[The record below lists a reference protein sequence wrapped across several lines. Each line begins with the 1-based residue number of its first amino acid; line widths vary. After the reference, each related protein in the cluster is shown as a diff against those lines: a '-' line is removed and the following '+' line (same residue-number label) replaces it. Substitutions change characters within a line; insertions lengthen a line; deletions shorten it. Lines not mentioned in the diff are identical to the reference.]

1 MKQAAYLVA
10 SLRPRQWTKNLLVFA
25 ALVFALR
32 LDSTRDVLL
41 ATAAFGLFCAAS
53 GGLYLLNDLLDLEA
67 DRKHPL
73 KRLRPLAAGKLSP
86 TVAASAS
93 VVLVAGSLL
102 CSLAFNHYFAGTF
115 LAYIALV
122 LLYNLGAKHL
132 PVVEFLLVAL
142 GFLLRAVAGAT
153 VILVSISSW
162 FLLCAFFLSL
172 LLVLG
177 KRRAELAE
185 LDQAADHRQALLH
198 YSLPLLDQFI
208 TIAATGSVMTYCL
221 YTIAPQT
228 VAKFG
233 STKLEFTIPFVL
245 FGVFRYLLIM
255 YTSDKA
261 GTPEEVLLTDFPTLL
276 NLVLFL
282 ATAVAL
288 LYLT

>member
-122 LLYNLGAKHL
+122 MLYNLGAKHL